1 MDSID
6 DVMNWT
12 HDFSRK
18 YSLVCSFWLEMSI
31 STQGMKLKFGRNKFD
46 KRSVC
51 NLRNRIKL
59 YQAYAQKQP
68 FSGVLEKRCSEKCSK
83 FTGGNTC
90 RIALQRGRSPVNLL
104 HIFRTSFPKNTSE
117 GLLLY
122 AILEQPPLLLS
133 ENINVNFD
141 FISCQET
148 CESYVV
154 AGNRDLHM
162 RGCLILWR

>member
-6 DVMNWT
+6 DVMNCT

-18 YSLVCSFWLEMSI
+18 YVLACSFWLEMSI
-31 STQGMKLKFGRNKFD
+31 STQGMKFRRNKFD
-46 KRSVC
+46 KGSVC

-68 FSGVLEKRCSEKCSK
+68 FSGFLEKRCSEKCSK
-83 FTGGNTC
+83 FTGGNTR
-90 RIALQRGRSPVNLL
+90 RIALRHGCSPVNLL

-133 ENINVNFD
+133 ENINVNFN
-141 FISCQET
+141 FISYQET

-162 RGCLILWR
+162 RRCLILLR